1 MAKNMTVQL
10 AVEEFE
16 LYDLYNDIIESY
28 GQELEDPSL
37 VSDLYDLIDEY
48 EEEYEFRCDSDGDFS
63 ESFERNL
70 RDAITTIVEGNEDLV
85 FVVDDDAYYY
95 SDDTIPEIFDDDFEE
110 DEDKEF
116 DVDLEEEEEEDPE
129 EF

>member
-85 FVVDDDAYYY
+85 FVVDDDYYY